1 MIQKINDY
9 DSTVLIATAPPVVE
23 RAETEDFQAVLD
35 THYSGQ
41 FSENKELICSEELE
55 QIFQKAADTYQI
67 SVDLLKAV
75 AKAESDF
82 DPDCTSSSG
91 AMGIMQLMPGTAKEL
106 GVTNAYDPEE
116 NIMGGAKY
124 LAENLKIF
132 NGDISLSLAAYNA
145 GRGAVEKYNGIPP
158 YTETQNYVKKILSY
172 LEESNITVPDIYVDT
187 MNDKETQSF
196 PDKRVSENLPV
207 ILDDSAKKALEQLSS
222 AGNTCLMTRL
232 YAESISSEV

>member
-9 DSTVLIATAPPVVE
+9 NATVLIATASPVVE
-23 RAETEDFQAVLD
+23 RADAEEFQAVLD
-35 THYSGQ
+35 TQYSKQ
-41 FSENKELICSEELE
+41 PSENKELICSEELE
-55 QIFQKAADTYQI
+55 QIFQRAADTYQI

-106 GVTNAYDPEE
+106 GVTDAYDPEE

-172 LEESNITVPDIYVDT
+172 LEESNITVPDIYVDST
-187 MNDKETQSF
+187 NDKAFQSLF
-196 PDKRVSENLPV
+196 HNSVSENLPV
-207 ILDDSAKKALEQLSS
+207 ALDDSAKEALERLSN
-222 AGNTCLMTRL
+222 AGNTYLMTRL
-232 YAESISSEV
+232 YTESISADV